1 MSASRLQKALPQC
14 ATEEPPEHDK
24 IGNDQHKGD
33 KGGRTVE
40 GKTSGRPPSRYRRD
54 QKSGGEKRR
63 PEVEKKARMMRQV
76 AGCFGCRVS
85 SVKLTSCHTFLR
97 PRFDQNGISSSMSL
111 ENPPEGWLPP
121 REEPPR
127 EEDCWS

>member
-14 ATEEPPEHDK
+14 ATEEPPEHHK
-24 IGNDQHKGD
+24 IGNDQRKGD

-40 GKTSGRPPSRYRRD
+40 GKTFGRSPSRYRRD

-63 PEVEKKARMMRQV
+63 PEVEKKSEDDAP
-76 AGCFGCRVS
+76 GGGLFWLRVS

-97 PRFDQNGISSSMSL
+97 PRSDQNG
-111 ENPPEGWLPP
+111 N
-121 REEPPR
+121 RE
-127 EEDCWS
+127 